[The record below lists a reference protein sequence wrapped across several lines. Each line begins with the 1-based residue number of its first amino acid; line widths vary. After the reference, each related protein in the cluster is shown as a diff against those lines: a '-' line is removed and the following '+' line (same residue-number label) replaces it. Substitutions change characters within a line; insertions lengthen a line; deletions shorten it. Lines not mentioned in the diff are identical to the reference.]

1 MGLCAS
7 VPCAKGDPNA
17 NADVVPVE
25 NGADGPVVT
34 KEWYAPSST
43 PLRARELFGRHVLFA
58 PARALRCV
66 ASCSLP
72 S

>member
-7 VPCAKGDPNA
+7 VPCAKGDPTA

-34 KEWYAPSST
+34 KEWCAP
-43 PLRARELFGRHVLFA
+43 FF
-58 PARALRCV
+58 
-66 ASCSLP
+66 
-72 S
+72 